1 MLYNFCYKSQI
12 VPTEELAIAQI
23 IRTGDEVC
31 FMKYILLGCASFLC
45 FTLFDLNKLKMK
57 SPWGN
62 LMFGIGGLLL
72 TASAAGILWSGGF
85 SVASPFALGAFFYL
99 LAFLF
104 FFLTAFS
111 LFGALPFKK
120 TYADTNETKSALTD
134 TGMYALCRHPGVL
147 WFFLGFLF
155 LSFASGKALLYLAC
169 ILWTFLDIL
178 HVFTQDVFFFPATIE
193 GYGAYQ
199 KTTPFL
205 IPNRKSLRKCVS
217 DFRKRRDPS

>member
-1 MLYNFCYKSQI
+1 
-12 VPTEELAIAQI
+12 
-23 IRTGDEVC
+23 
-31 FMKYILLGCASFLC
+31 
-45 FTLFDLNKLKMK
+45 
-57 SPWGN
+57 
-62 LMFGIGGLLL
+62 
-72 TASAAGILWSGGF
+72 
-85 SVASPFALGAFFYL
+85 
-99 LAFLF
+99 
-104 FFLTAFS
+104 
-111 LFGALPFKK
+111 
-120 TYADTNETKSALTD
+120 
-134 TGMYALCRHPGVL
+134 MYALCRHPGVL
-147 WFFLGFLF
+147 WLFLGFLF